1 MQNAL
6 YEYMADIRE
15 RVIKEF
21 ELDHGKWSEILS
33 KFVLQ
38 AIQTVRPWSYKCGD
52 SIDITKYVKIQLI
65 QYKDTSKCKYVN
77 GVVIKKSIAHNR
89 MRKAIDNPK
98 ILLLSNSLGIQKDEE
113 DFLDIETEIKQED
126 AFINIVMRKIKSV
139 NPNLV
144 IV

>member
-1 MQNAL
+1 MHNAF

-21 ELDHGKWSEILS
+21 ELDHAKWSDILS
-33 KFVLQ
+33 QFVEK
-38 AIQTVRPWSYKCGD
+38 AIQTVRPWSYKCSD

-77 GVVIKKSIAHNR
+77 GVVIKKSIAHKK
-89 MRKAIDNPK
+89 MRKEITNPR

-113 DFLDIETEIKQED
+113 DFLDIEQEIK
-126 AFINIVMRKIKSV
+126 
-139 NPNLV
+139 
-144 IV
+144 